1 MLACALPCGP
11 GVSSDSTESSGQRA
25 ADQSACFPV
34 KDGGEMEFAGS
45 PSGGFHQCVMLSS
58 VKQCFGFEASTYLLL
73 PKGSYAGVKSQPPV
87 ALAKL

>member
-1 MLACALPCGP
+1 MLACELPCGP

-45 PSGGFHQCVMLSS
+45 PLGRFHRCVMLNS
-58 VKQCFGFEASTYLLL
+58 VKQCFGFEASIK
-73 PKGSYAGVKSQPPV
+73 PKR
-87 ALAKL
+87 